1 MVICFWL
8 STFLVGYVYV
18 IYPVTIWALAR
29 TQANKEASSCIA
41 SDLPLP
47 NITVLVPAYN
57 EEAVITAKVENC
69 LSLDYPAELLQIVVV
84 SDASTDNTDS
94 IVASFEREA
103 PERLRLHRMEQR
115 GGKTG
120 GINAA
125 MQTIKSDITVFTDT
139 NVTLD
144 VDSLKHIASALSAP
158 SVGGVAGQLTYVNP
172 DASETAQSGGLYWRY
187 EEFIKRNEGLCGS
200 IMGADGSIFA
210 IKSRFYRQL
219 PNHVM
224 DDFCTSMGVVLQGHV
239 FALDPRI
246 KAYEKSAEKSV
257 EEFQRKVRIAN
268 RSFNSYR
275 SLSLLGNLGMLD
287 TWKFFSHKWLRWMS
301 FVFLLTALMSNIAIV
316 LSTKTLGYEALLI
329 CQVGAYSLALG
340 KHVMPSLRLPFLNA
354 WYYFVMANAANA
366 IGICQSLAGKKTTI
380 WASPSSSR

>member
-1 MVICFWL
+1 MVIYFWL
-8 STFLVGYVYV
+8 SIFLVVYVYV
-18 IYPVTIWALAR
+18 IYPAMIWAIAR
-29 TQANKEASSCIA
+29 ARVNKGAPNRGVG
-41 SDLPLP
+41 DQPLP
-47 NITVLVPAYN
+47 TITVLVPAYN
-57 EEAVITAKVENC
+57 EEAVIAAKVENC
-69 LSLDYPAELLQIVVV
+69 LSLDYPPELLDIVVV
-84 SDASTDNTDS
+84 SDASTDSTDS
-94 IVASFEREA
+94 IVTTFEQEA
-103 PERLRLHRMEQR
+103 PERLRLHRMDQR
-115 GGKTG
+115 GGKTA

-125 MQTIKSDITVFTDT
+125 MQTIQSDITVFTDT

-144 VDSLKHIASALSAP
+144 VDSLKHIASALAAP
-158 SVGGVAGQLTYVNP
+158 SVGGVAGQLTYVNT

-187 EEFIKRNEGLCGS
+187 EEFIKRNEGLSGS

-224 DDFCTSMGVVLQGHV
+224 DDFCTSMGVVLQGHA
-239 FALDPRI
+239 FAFDPRI

-287 TWKFFSHKWLRWMS
+287 TWKFFSHKWLRWIS
-301 FVFLLTALMSNIAIV
+301 FIFLLTALVSNTAIV
-316 LSTKTLGYEALLI
+316 LSTTTLGYEVLLA
-329 CQVGAYSLALG
+329 CQVIAYSLALS
-340 KHVMPSLRLPFLNA
+340 KHVIPSLKLPFLNA

-366 IGICQSLAGKKTTI
+366 IGICQSLVGRKTTI

>member
-1 MVICFWL
+1 M
-8 STFLVGYVYV
+8 YV
-18 IYPVTIWALAR
+18 IYPVMIWAIAWVR
-29 TQANKEASSCIA
+29 VNKGAPNRITGNHT
-41 SDLPLP
+41 LPT
-47 NITVLVPAYN
+47 ITVLVPAYN
-57 EEAVITAKVENC
+57 EEAVIAAKVENC
-69 LSLDYPAELLQIVVV
+69 LSLDYPSDLIDIVVV

-94 IVASFEREA
+94 IVTSFEREA
-103 PERLRLHRMEQR
+103 PERLRLHRMDQR
-115 GGKTG
+115 GGKTA

-125 MQTIKSDITVFTDT
+125 MQTIQSDITVFTDT
-139 NVTLD
+139 NVILD
-144 VDSLKHIASALSAP
+144 VDSLKHIASALAAP
-158 SVGGVAGQLTYVNP
+158 SVGGVAGQLTYVNT

-224 DDFCTSMGVVLQGHV
+224 DDFCTSMGVVSQGLV
-239 FALDPRI
+239 FAFDSRI

-287 TWKFFSHKWLRWMS
+287 TWKFFSHKWLRWIS
-301 FVFLLTALMSNIAIV
+301 FVFLLTALISNIAIV
-316 LSTKTLGYEALLI
+316 LSTTTLGYEVLLA
-329 CQVGAYSLALG
+329 CQVIAYSLALS
-340 KHVMPSLRLPFLNA
+340 KHVMPSFKLPFLNA

-366 IGICQSLAGKKTTI
+366 IGICQSLAGRKTTV
-380 WASPSSSR
+380 WSSPSSSR

>member
-18 IYPVTIWALAR
+18 IYPVIIWALAR
-29 TQANKEASSCIA
+29 ARVNKGAPNYTA
-41 SDLPLP
+41 SDQPLP
-47 NITVLVPAYN
+47 TITVLVPAYN

-84 SDASTDNTDS
+84 SDASTDKTDS
-94 IVASFEREA
+94 IVTSFEQEA
-103 PERLRLHRMEQR
+103 SERLRLHRMDQR
-115 GGKTG
+115 GGKTA

-210 IKSRFYRQL
+210 IESRFYRQL

-224 DDFCTSMGVVLQGHV
+224 DDFCTSMGVVLQGHA
-239 FALDPRI
+239 FAFDPRI

-316 LSTKTLGYEALLI
+316 LSTKTLGYEALLV
-329 CQVGAYSLALG
+329 CQVIAYSLALG

>member
-1 MVICFWL
+1 MVIFFWL

-18 IYPVTIWALAR
+18 IYPVMIWAIAWAR
-29 TQANKEASSCIA
+29 VNKGVPNHTV
-41 SDLPLP
+41 SDQPLP
-47 NITVLVPAYN
+47 TITILVPAYN
-57 EEAVITAKVENC
+57 EEAVIAAKVENC
-69 LSLDYPAELLQIVVV
+69 LSLDYPSELVDIVVV

-94 IVASFEREA
+94 LVTSYEREA
-103 PERLRLHRMEQR
+103 PELLRLHRMNQR
-115 GGKTG
+115 GGKTA

-158 SVGGVAGQLTYVNP
+158 LVGGVAGQLTYVNP

-239 FALDPRI
+239 FAFDPRI

-287 TWKFFSHKWLRWMS
+287 TWKFFSHKWLRWIS
-301 FVFLLTALMSNIAIV
+301 FVFLLTALISNIAIV
-316 LSTKTLGYEALLI
+316 LSTTALGYEALLA
-329 CQVGAYSLALG
+329 CQVVAYSLVVI
-340 KHVMPSLRLPFLNA
+340 KHVMPSFKLPFLNA
-354 WYYFVMANAANA
+354 WYYFVMANTANA
-366 IGICQSLAGKKTTI
+366 IGICQSLLGRKTTI
-380 WASPSSSR
+380 WSSPSSSR